1 MLLEIKLKEL
11 GYICSPEFE
20 RKVSTVLTIAH
31 GAILRGP
38 AGSGKTFLAETVAK
52 SLEAELVFYQCFP
65 GTRETDVVSSFEP
78 TEDTKS
84 GFKISEGVL
93 TKAVRLSHD
102 RKVVLVLD
110 EWDKTHPSA
119 DAFMLD
125 FLQHGRIHFRGHIE
139 VANKSNLYVFLTM
152 NYERELSEPL
162 LRRLPLIE
170 VGYPATELVETVLR
184 QITDDEALIKL
195 ALRIYSSSIAAGLE
209 KPATIQELKQFVH
222 AVLFLREQGDEV
234 NIDDLVFTFI
244 TKSKEQHE
252 QLANY
257 LRQAR
262 VAKKFSSS
270 EEEYYNEEDDYDDSD
285 DEYDS
290 EDEMY
295 ESTSSEQSRLV
306 FPSLGLDLREFIP
319 KEQIQVPQLTK
330 AEELEKYIEQS
341 PRIVTVQDY
350 DESVYNMWYRYL
362 VDMGEDPT
370 EALKLVDNG
379 QLLVETKPINGER
392 LRHLLT
398 IIKQVDYVYFQ
409 SGVPDLYGSTVE
421 VELDVTPEE
430 FAELI
435 AQSAK
440 GVIGFASKQYI
451 TGFVD
456 DKVFTRAPFIYCKR
470 LGKLL
475 IVMPL
480 KELGGYYGL
489 VYIWKNKE
497 TDFSLWTAKIL
508 EKAGLLEIKEEGGY
522 IWKEE

>member
-1 MLLEIKLKEL
+1 MLEIKLNEL

-20 RKVSTVLTIAH
+20 RKMSTVLTIAH

-52 SLEAELVFYQCFP
+52 SLEAELVFYQCIP
-65 GTRETDVVSSFEP
+65 GTRETDLVSSFEP

-125 FLQHGRIHFRGHIE
+125 FLQHRRIHFRGHLE

-184 QITDDEALIKL
+184 KITDDEALIKL
-195 ALRIYSSSIAAGLE
+195 ALQIYSSSIAAGLE
-209 KPATIQELKQFVH
+209 KPATIQELKQFVR

-262 VAKKFSSS
+262 VAKKSSSS
-270 EEEYYNEEDDYDDSD
+270 EEDEEDDYDDSD

-290 EDEMY
+290 Y
-295 ESTSSEQSRLV
+295 ESTSSEQPWFVL
-306 FPSLGLDLREFIP
+306 PSLGLDLREFIP
-319 KEQIQVPQLTK
+319 WEQIQVPQLTK

-341 PRIVTVQDY
+341 PRIVAVQDY
-350 DESVYNMWYRYL
+350 DESWYNVWYRYL
-362 VDMGEDPT
+362 VAMGEDPT

-392 LRHLLT
+392 LRKLLA
-398 IIKQVDYVYFQ
+398 IIKQVGA
-409 SGVPDLYGSTVE
+409 SELYGSTVE

-430 FAELI
+430 FAKLI
-435 AQSAK
+435 APRQ
-440 GVIGFASKQYI
+440 GVISFASKQYI
-451 TGFVD
+451 TGLVN
-456 DKVFTRAPFIYCKR
+456 DKVFTNARFIYCKR

-475 IVMPL
+475 IVMQL
-480 KELGGYYGL
+480 KELAGYGSL
-489 VYIWKNKE
+489 VYRWEYKE
-497 TDFSLWTAKIL
+497 TDISLWTAKVL
-508 EKAGLLEIKEEGGY
+508 EKAGLLEIKYDDGGY
-522 IWKEE
+522 SVVWKEE

>member
-1 MLLEIKLKEL
+1 
-11 GYICSPEFE
+11 
-20 RKVSTVLTIAH
+20 
-31 GAILRGP
+31 
-38 AGSGKTFLAETVAK
+38 
-52 SLEAELVFYQCFP
+52 
-65 GTRETDVVSSFEP
+65 SSFEP

-125 FLQHGRIHFRGHIE
+125 FLQHGRIHFRGHLE
-139 VANKSNLYVFLTM
+139 VAKKSNLYVFLTM
-152 NYERELSEPL
+152 NYERALSEPL

-195 ALRIYSSSIAAGLE
+195 ALGIYSSSIAAGLE

-262 VAKKFSSS
+262 VAKKSSSS

-295 ESTSSEQSRLV
+295 DSYESTSSEQPQFVL
-306 FPSLGLDLREFIP
+306 PSLGLDLREFIP
-319 KEQIQVPQLTK
+319 QEQIEKEVPQLTK

-341 PRIVTVQDY
+341 PRMVAVQDY
-350 DESVYNMWYRYL
+350 DESWYNVWYRYL

-379 QLLVETKPINGER
+379 QLLVKSKPINGER
-392 LRHLLT
+392 LRHLLQ
-398 IIKQVDYVYFQ
+398 IIKQVGA
-409 SGVPDLYGSTVE
+409 SELYGSTVE

-435 AQSAK
+435 ARSTK
-440 GVIGFASKQYI
+440 GIISFASKQYI
-451 TGFVD
+451 TGFVN

-475 IVMPL
+475 IVMQL
-480 KELGGYYGL
+480 KELAGYGSL
-489 VYIWKNKE
+489 VYRWQYKE
-497 TDFSLWTAKIL
+497 TDLSLWTAKVL
-508 EKAGLLEIKEEGGY
+508 EKAGLLEIKYENGGY
-522 IWKEE
+522 SLVWKE

>member
-1 MLLEIKLKEL
+1 MRNFLSLNEL

-20 RKVSTVLTIAH
+20 RKLSTVLTIAH

-65 GTRETDVVSSFEP
+65 GTRETDLVSSFEP

-125 FLQHGRIHFRGHIE
+125 FLQHGRVHFRGHLE

-222 AVLFLREQGDEV
+222 AVLLLREQGDEV

-262 VAKKFSSS
+262 VAKKSSSS
-270 EEEYYNEEDDYDDSD
+270 EEEYYNEEHDYDDSD

-290 EDEMY
+290 EDEM
-295 ESTSSEQSRLV
+295 EQPRFVL
-306 FPSLGLDLREFIP
+306 PSLGLDLREFIP
-319 KEQIQVPQLTK
+319 QEQIEKQVPQLTK

-341 PRIVTVQDY
+341 PRIVAVQDY
-350 DESVYNMWYRYL
+350 DESGYNMWYRYL

-398 IIKQVDYVYFQ
+398 IIKQVGT
-409 SGVPDLYGSTVE
+409 SELYGSAVE

-435 AQSAK
+435 VPSAK
-440 GVIGFASKQYI
+440 GIISFASKQYI

-456 DKVFTRAPFIYCKR
+456 DNVFTRAPFIYCKR

-475 IVMPL
+475 IVMQL
-480 KELGGYYGL
+480 KELAGFGL
-489 VYIWKNKE
+489 AYIWQYKK
-497 TDFSLWTAKIL
+497 TDISLWTAKIL
-508 EKAGLLEIKEEGGY
+508 EKAGLLEIKYEDGGY
-522 IWKEE
+522 SVVWKEE